1 MGFYFTSKH
10 FQFFFTSAKA
20 LDEGQQK
27 LRALIR
33 FLQDTLLRGRCV
45 DFVELPGPSFDRF
58 CWSKNQK
65 NGIPTLF
72 PGKNYLRTKDINFTI
87 RCASKPVPNRSRFCL
102 GITPYLAPFGKH
114 WLEMMLIQTINRPF
128 STRVLSP
135 FWSQGCKKKLAMIHA
150 EFIVI

>member
-1 MGFYFTSKH
+1 MPTFPGSRQAGRSFCKVWSFLGIPKIHVYGVLLHLQAFSI
-10 FQFFFTSAKA
+10 FFTSAKA

-65 NGIPTLF
+65 TWDSYAF
-72 PGKNYLRTKDINFTI
+72 
-87 RCASKPVPNRSRFCL
+87 SREYRKSSWWF
-102 GITPYLAPFGKH
+102 FGH
-114 WLEMMLIQTINRPF
+114 PF
-128 STRVLSP
+128 SRKKFENHGSP
-135 FWSQGCKKKLAMIHA
+135 FPK
-150 EFIVI
+150 